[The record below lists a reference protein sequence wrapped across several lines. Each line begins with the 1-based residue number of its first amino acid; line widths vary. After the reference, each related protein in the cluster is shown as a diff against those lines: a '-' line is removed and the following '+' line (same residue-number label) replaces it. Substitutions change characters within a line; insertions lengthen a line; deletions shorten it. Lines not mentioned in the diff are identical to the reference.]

1 MSLMFV
7 AFGLY
12 FLYDGFIGYPKKNAQ
27 FASHASFFDDL
38 ETRKAAHMEEGG
50 TLTDWEERTVDD
62 YVAVEEKW
70 KAHATAQGWPEEPPE
85 KHYSTGDQFFFG
97 ALCIAV
103 GLAVLGTM
111 FINRGRSVRADEQ
124 GFYTDKSERVR
135 FESAFRI
142 DKRKWDNK
150 GLAYVY
156 HRDADGKQKRAV
168 IDDLKYNGADKILT
182 RLLDNFE
189 GELIERVSNETP
201 EASNADWKGK
211 EDSSPLS

>member
-7 AFGLY
+7 FFGLY
-12 FLYDGFIGYPKKNAQ
+12 FLYDGFIGYPKKNEQ
-27 FASHASFFDDL
+27 FRSHASYFEDL
-38 ETRKAAHMEEGG
+38 ETRKAAHLEGG
-50 TLTDWEERTVDD
+50 GMLTAWEEQTSDE
-62 YVAVEEKW
+62 YEAAEEKW
-70 KAHATAQGWPEEPPE
+70 KAHATSMGWAEEPPE
-85 KHYSTGDQFFFG
+85 KLYSPGEQFFFG

-111 FINRGRSVRADEQ
+111 FINRGRSIRADEQ
-124 GFYTDKSERVR
+124 GFYTDKGDRIL

-156 HRDADGKQKRAV
+156 HRDSEDKEKRAV
-168 IDDLKYNGADKILT
+168 IDDLKYDGADKILT

-189 GELIERVSNETP
+189 GELVERVSNEPSKTAKADSAP
-201 EASNADWKGK
+201 ESDTSGN
-211 EDSSPLS
+211 S